1 MDGDTRKSR
10 LMLGRIGAGASRVAT
25 IVAGQVGLDSVL
37 GVAVRADGL
46 DRLPAGGMVVAVN
59 HLSPVDPFLLAWLLE
74 QAGHPD
80 PVVLL
85 REDLP
90 TVPVVTRLLES
101 GVLQVEDDTPDDAG
115 VEEAAA
121 TSEAFGRARAMLE
134 AGRPVLVSPE
144 RAASPSLE
152 LMPLRTGA
160 AALAAATGAPL
171 VPVGM
176 FGTHRLFDGDRFRV
190 RRNLPVTVA
199 VGYPVDAAGPV
210 RSTTKMLHLDM
221 EALVERAL
229 DDYPDRAEGEEG
241 APWWPARR
249 GGDAPTVGTVID
261 ARANGQA
268 VVGEIAGEPVQA
280 EMWAPP
286 EPADGPTPDATVE
299 DVVPPVPVT
308 ALAHDEMLAKYPR
321 SAHRNAAQQGG
332 YLRDLKGVLAFDLP
346 GQPHEHHSVVH
357 LDHHVDGRLGIHH
370 DRGTVRL
377 DAVDLAASPV
387 RVVVYGRVEVE
398 HEVVTPAGPV
408 TVPAG
413 TLATFLGVPQDRD
426 RPLPLQDWD
435 HVRSIHTRA

>member
-1 MDGDTRKSR
+1 
-10 LMLGRIGAGASRVAT
+10 MLGRFGAGASRVAT
-25 IVAGQVGLDSVL
+25 IVAGQVGLDTVL
-37 GVAVRADGL
+37 GVSVRGDGL
-46 DRLPAGGMVVAVN
+46 DRLPGGGMVVACN

-74 QAGHPD
+74 QAGHAD

-90 TVPVVTRLLES
+90 PVPVVTRLLES

-115 VEEAAA
+115 VEEATAS
-121 TSEAFGRARAMLE
+121 SEAFARARSLIAS
-134 AGRPVLVSPE
+134 GRPVLVAPE
-144 RAASPSLE
+144 RATSPSLE

-176 FGTHRLFDGDRFRV
+176 FGTHRLFDGERFRM
-190 RRNLPVTVA
+190 RRGLSVTVA
-199 VGYPVDAAGPV
+199 VGYPVDASGAV

-221 EALVERAL
+221 EALVERAM
-229 DDYPDRAEGEEG
+229 DDYPDRAEGEDG

-261 ARANGQA
+261 ARASGQA
-268 VVGEIAGEPVQA
+268 VVGEIVAEPMQA
-280 EMWAPP
+280 EVWSPP
-286 EPADGPTPDATVE
+286 EPAPAPAPDRSGE
-299 DVVPPVPVT
+299 DEDEAAPVPVQ
-308 ALAHDEMLAKYPR
+308 ALGHDEMLQRYPR

-332 YLRDLKGVLAFDLP
+332 NLRDLKGVLAFDLP
-346 GQPHEHHSVVH
+346 GQPHEHHPVVH
-357 LDHHVDGRLGIHH
+357 LDHHVDGRLAIHH
-370 DRGTVRL
+370 AGGTVRL

-387 RVVVYGRVEVE
+387 RVVAYGRVEVD
-398 HEVVTPAGPV
+398 HEVATPAGV
-408 TVPAG
+408 VAVPAG
-413 TLATFLGVPQDRD
+413 TLATFLGVPQDRG